1 MVFHVCLLFVC
12 FLKGGEIQ
20 WLCCALYVNLTDKS
34 DELSE
39 ISLTKLLRLCNIKIY
54 EFLKKTEQWIS
65 MVNTSGR
72 CRERFKRL
80 RASLSV
86 SILAYEKYSSIFCEY
101 FTSPNNSEEAA
112 LAAATISTPQKGKKS
127 KLANKCTPNNVY
139 EFCWYLFILAQGENP
154 DYTIDIVTSFH
165 VLLCCIDLIFANIV
179 ADKRDDLLN
188 MNFAPAAAALSKE
201 NKKLAEHE
209 PVSIIKELCQQQETS
224 EIDALAIKSHEF
236 KDLMQKFFQDNIL
249 KGNASTFFG
258 ILSAQHYDSNIKSL
272 KKQYE
277 AYIRRVGKIDEGIF
291 LIQAPA
297 DNVSDPKT
305 HSQIIKTLAPDTPL
319 SARNC
324 LPNRDSILASPVSN
338 ATQNV
343 NRLHQHLR
351 NTPAEANK
359 SLKDLF
365 KTCGVNP
372 LPEIEKLLKTMREQ
386 FLNEFRTNSASDRF
400 ELAVKLYYSL
410 LEKIIRKER
419 SQKQNFH
426 PNVSAFDGKAEFIHR
441 VLTQNF
447 PYFHLQ
453 ILRNS
458 RFHQMLMATSVE
470 IVIYAYG
477 ASNKFPWILDCFK
490 INAFYFY
497 KLIEII
503 ISNEDGILS
512 RDLIKHLNA
521 VSILHQLSFPK
532 HIQLAIV

>member
-1 MVFHVCLLFVC
+1 M
-12 FLKGGEIQ
+12 
-20 WLCCALYVNLTDKS
+20 S
-34 DELSE
+34 DFSE
-39 ISLTKLLRLCNIKIY
+39 
-54 EFLKKTEQWIS
+54 
-65 MVNTSGR
+65 

-112 LAAATISTPQKGKKS
+112 ALAATTISTPQKGKKS
-127 KLANKCTPNNVY
+127 KQANKCTPNNVY

-154 DYTIDIVTSFH
+154 DCSIDLVTSFH

-179 ADKRDDLLN
+179 ADKREDLLN
-188 MNFAPAAAALSKE
+188 MKFAPAAAALSKD
-201 NKKLAEHE
+201 NKKLTENE
-209 PVSIIKELCQQQETS
+209 PVSIIKELCQQQDTS
-224 EIDALAIKSHEF
+224 EIDALEIKSHNF
-236 KDLMQKFFQDNIL
+236 KNLVQKFFHDNVL
-249 KGNASTFFG
+249 KGNASTFLG

-291 LIQAPA
+291 LIQAPS

-343 NRLHQHLR
+343 NRLQQHL
-351 NTPAEANK
+351 NHTPTEPSK

-365 KTCGVNP
+365 NTCGVNP
-372 LPEIEKLLKTMREQ
+372 LPEVESILKTMREK
-386 FLNEFRTNSASDRF
+386 FVNEFRTNSASERF

-419 SQKQNFH
+419 SQKPNFN
-426 PNVSAFDGKAEFIHR
+426 PNVSLSKLWLVFGVRNININFF
-441 VLTQNF
+441 VLVFFVENF
-447 PYFHLQ
+447 EL
-453 ILRNS
+453 
-458 RFHQMLMATSVE
+458 
-470 IVIYAYG
+470 
-477 ASNKFPWILDCFK
+477 
-490 INAFYFY
+490 
-497 KLIEII
+497 
-503 ISNEDGILS
+503 
-512 RDLIKHLNA
+512 
-521 VSILHQLSFPK
+521 
-532 HIQLAIV
+532 